1 MPKVRRL
8 HLGLHDEWGGVPPV
22 GLEHLSALEQIHVN
36 RSSSIHEYS
45 DVEAV
50 FTKAAQVHPRCPS
63 VSRSYM
69 TVLMSMPYFD
79 L

>member
-45 DVEAV
+45 MSRRSSRKPHRCTQDVL
-50 FTKAAQVHPRCPS
+50 PS
-63 VSRSYM
+63 VG
-69 TVLMSMPYFD
+69 PI
-79 L
+79 